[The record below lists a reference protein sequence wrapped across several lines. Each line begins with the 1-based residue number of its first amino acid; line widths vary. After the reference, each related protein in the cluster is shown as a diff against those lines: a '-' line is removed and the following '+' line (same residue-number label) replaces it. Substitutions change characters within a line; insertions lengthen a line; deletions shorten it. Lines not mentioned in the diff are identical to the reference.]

1 MIVISSTATICC
13 GWNIQRKNKTPY
25 PQIRFIFGGV
35 QYRWCGFFGCQL
47 ESREW
52 RTLPA
57 GTTREFKFDFWNTT
71 TMTVFSTK
79 REGLKVKTTWA
90 VSKRGTHDEQ
100 LARIRGLKAALA
112 SLI

>member
-1 MIVISSTATICC
+1 MFDA
-13 GWNIQRKNKTPY
+13 NIDWINKTPW
-25 PQIRFIFGGV
+25 PQIRFIFDGV
-35 QYRWCGFFGCQL
+35 EYRWCGFFGCQL

-57 GTTREFKFDFWNTT
+57 GTTRELKFDFGRPSI
-71 TMTVFSTK
+71 TMTIFSTK

-90 VSKRGTHDEQ
+90 ISKRGTHDEY

>member
-1 MIVISSTATICC
+1 MR
-13 GWNIQRKNKTPY
+13 WKNKTPY
-25 PQIRFIFGGV
+25 PQIRFIFDGV

-57 GTTREFKFDFWNTT
+57 GTTRELKFDFGSTPI
-71 TMTVFSTK
+71 TMTVFSTN